1 MAAPYS
7 EFPANQ
13 AGQSL
18 RVLLWDQDLVDMW
31 VLDAAGERVP
41 FRGKGSVWHAHADC
55 ELTCITAGD
64 GILQVGDH
72 SGRFSAP
79 DCLLLGAEVPH
90 VWKARGDSAGVSLQF
105 RTDAPLLSAPE
116 LVPLTRLWA
125 HARHGLRLTG
135 ATADHLRAELPQ
147 FAGQSSTV
155 RLGRFIA
162 LLDTLRRAPATDLV
176 VLSARAHTAL
186 SVGEQDRA
194 MGRVLDHLIAHFAD
208 EIRVDDLVRLSGC
221 SPATFARRFTRLTG
235 TTVVDYL
242 HTLRIQEVQRVLLE
256 SDRPVTDVAFAAGFN
271 NLAHFNAIFKR
282 HSGCSPSQYRKQ
294 QRTVGVGGA
303 SNGAT

>member
-1 MAAPYS
+1 
-7 EFPANQ
+7 
-13 AGQSL
+13 
-18 RVLLWDQDLVDMW
+18 
-31 VLDAAGERVP
+31 VP

-116 LVPLTRLWA
+116 LAPLVRLWT

-135 ATADHLRAELPQ
+135 ETAERLRVELTS
-147 FAGQSSTV
+147 FAGQPATV

-162 LLDTLRRAPATDLV
+162 LLDTLRRAPAVDLV
-176 VLSARAHTAL
+176 ALSGRAHTAL

-194 MGRVLDHLIAHFAD
+194 MGRVLDHLIAHFTD

-242 HTLRIQEVQRVLLE
+242 HALRIQEVQRVLLE
-256 SDRPVTDVAFAAGFN
+256 SDRPITDVAFAAGFN

-282 HSGCSPSQYRKQ
+282 RTGCSPSQYRKQ
-294 QRTVGVGGA
+294 HGVVVTG
-303 SNGAT
+303 

>member
-1 MAAPYS
+1 MSAPFS
-7 EFPANQ
+7 EFPATQ

-18 RVLLWDQDLVDMW
+18 RVLLWDKDLVDMW
-31 VLDAAGERVP
+31 VLDDAGERVP

-55 ELTCITAGD
+55 ELTCITSGD

-79 DCLLLGAEVPH
+79 DCLLLGSEVPH

-105 RTDAPLLSAPE
+105 RTDAPLLAAPE
-116 LVPLTRLWA
+116 LAPLVRLWA

-135 ATADHLRAELPQ
+135 ETAERLRVEVTS
-147 FAGQSSTV
+147 FAGQPATV

-162 LLDTLRRAPATDLV
+162 LLEVLRRAPATDLV
-176 VLSARAHTAL
+176 ALSGRAHTAL
-186 SVGEQDRA
+186 GVGEQDRA
-194 MGRVLDHLIAHFAD
+194 MGRVLDHLIAHFTD
-208 EIRVDDLVRLSGC
+208 EIRVDDLVRMSGC

-242 HTLRIQEVQRVLLE
+242 HALRIQEVQRVLLE
-256 SDRPVTDVAFAAGFN
+256 SDRAITDVAFAAGFN

-282 HSGCSPSQYRKQ
+282 RTGCSPSQYRKQ
-294 QRTVGVGGA
+294 QVVSAR
-303 SNGAT
+303 